1 MHNLLMCWAYIL
13 KFIIIYN
20 NNDEYNSLFF
30 LIYLLIF
37 ILYEKKLKLYSIF
50 NDTMKGKIVNSF
62 FFFLTVIKT
71 AVI

>member
-1 MHNLLMCWAYIL
+1 MCWAYIL

-20 NNDEYNSLFF
+20 NNNEYNSLFF

-37 ILYEKKLKLYSIF
+37 ILYEKKLKLYSVF

-62 FFFLTVIKT
+62 FFLTVIKT

>member
-1 MHNLLMCWAYIL
+1 MCWAYIL

-37 ILYEKKLKLYSIF
+37 ILYEKKLKLYSVF

-62 FFFLTVIKT
+62 FFFNCY
-71 AVI
+71 

>member
-37 ILYEKKLKLYSIF
+37 ILYEKKLKLYSVF

-62 FFFLTVIKT
+62 FFF
-71 AVI
+71 